1 MGNTCGIWDNGF
13 YTKGYL
19 QNLPL
24 TILIDNGSTSSI
36 LNYKIYRQLA
46 DVLKNAILEPSTYKL
61 FDVNGNPLCSYG
73 TLKQKLTLGTAD
85 FNTEFLV
92 CDIKQDAILGQDFL
106 LDHID
111 KIDYKRQILSTKDT
125 DIRCWIGGEA
135 NAICRVI
142 VKETVTLPGKSKMLI
157 PVIIENAEHLGPLG
171 YVDKTQKK
179 ETEHNITRGILD
191 PHQEDIRV
199 QLINFRE
206 EPITVHAKEQI
217 GVCESYY
224 EMPAVGVCNYIGTE
238 GTSSDKLPS
247 HIEDLFNRSIVHLQ
261 KKEKQHLKELLQAYS
276 DVFAKSADDLG
287 RTNRVQHRINTG
299 TAHPIRQAHRRLP
312 LGKREI
318 EKKEIVKMLDRG
330 VIEPSNS
337 PWSFR
342 TVLIAK
348 KDGIS
353 EQGVQTDPEKI
364 EAVQK
369 WPVPRNAKE
378 IKSFLGLCSYY
389 RKFVKGFADLSRPL
403 HKACDKGTKFI
414 WTENC
419 QLAFNSLKEALT
431 TPPILVYPVTDKPF
445 ILDTDASNYAVGAVL
460 SQEHDGREH
469 VIAYMSKAL
478 NKHEISYC
486 TTRKELLAVIIALKN
501 FHPYVYGRPVLLR
514 TDNAAVSWLQSLKDP
529 TGQVARWLQT
539 LGTYNFKVTHRAGR
553 KHTNADA
560 MSRNPCKSCK
570 HQEDLNQAE
579 NDNAK
584 EESEHLVECHS
595 NLEKQE
601 EAVEHLATPLTEA
614 DETPDITE
622 ITGLIPGNI
631 RAVTR
636 SELKEQQNEM
646 KVNEALL
653 GKPPWESISS
663 GTSALKTLWG
673 QWDRLE
679 MHGGVLYRRFE
690 TNIGQTARKQMIVPK
705 SRTQELLHYFH
716 DVPSA
721 AHLGVDKTLEKLK
734 NGFYWP
740 NMKEYVQA
748 YCRSCDS
755 CFARKPKKE
764 STKAPLVCSKLT
776 PKWKGPFIIEREYR
790 NPGEVIAALADD
802 LRQMAQRAYIDL
814 DARGLNQLYKS
825 VTPEVKYQCTNQ
837 GCRTVAEAVEVIER
851 YEAIIGDGSEKKK
864 GSVRMTTDTQLGE
877 ASKFSQEPSE
887 TNFTIAL
894 MD

>member
-261 KKEKQHLKELLQAYS
+261 EKEKQHLKELLQAYS

-299 TAHPIRQAHRRLP
+299 TAHPIRQAPRRLP

-337 PWSFR
+337 PW
-342 TVLIAK
+342 
-348 KDGIS
+348 
-353 EQGVQTDPEKI
+353 
-364 EAVQK
+364 
-369 WPVPRNAKE
+369 
-378 IKSFLGLCSYY
+378 
-389 RKFVKGFADLSRPL
+389 
-403 HKACDKGTKFI
+403 
-414 WTENC
+414 
-419 QLAFNSLKEALT
+419 
-431 TPPILVYPVTDKPF
+431 
-445 ILDTDASNYAVGAVL
+445 
-460 SQEHDGREH
+460 
-469 VIAYMSKAL
+469 
-478 NKHEISYC
+478 
-486 TTRKELLAVIIALKN
+486 
-501 FHPYVYGRPVLLR
+501 
-514 TDNAAVSWLQSLKDP
+514 
-529 TGQVARWLQT
+529 
-539 LGTYNFKVTHRAGR
+539 
-553 KHTNADA
+553 
-560 MSRNPCKSCK
+560 
-570 HQEDLNQAE
+570 
-579 NDNAK
+579 
-584 EESEHLVECHS
+584 
-595 NLEKQE
+595 
-601 EAVEHLATPLTEA
+601 
-614 DETPDITE
+614 
-622 ITGLIPGNI
+622 
-631 RAVTR
+631 
-636 SELKEQQNEM
+636 
-646 KVNEALL
+646 
-653 GKPPWESISS
+653 
-663 GTSALKTLWG
+663 
-673 QWDRLE
+673 
-679 MHGGVLYRRFE
+679 
-690 TNIGQTARKQMIVPK
+690 
-705 SRTQELLHYFH
+705 
-716 DVPSA
+716 
-721 AHLGVDKTLEKLK
+721 
-734 NGFYWP
+734 
-740 NMKEYVQA
+740 
-748 YCRSCDS
+748 
-755 CFARKPKKE
+755 
-764 STKAPLVCSKLT
+764 
-776 PKWKGPFIIEREYR
+776 
-790 NPGEVIAALADD
+790 
-802 LRQMAQRAYIDL
+802 
-814 DARGLNQLYKS
+814 
-825 VTPEVKYQCTNQ
+825 
-837 GCRTVAEAVEVIER
+837 
-851 YEAIIGDGSEKKK
+851 
-864 GSVRMTTDTQLGE
+864 
-877 ASKFSQEPSE
+877 
-887 TNFTIAL
+887 
-894 MD
+894 

>member
-142 VKETVTLPGKSKMLI
+142 VNETVTLPGKSKMLL

-179 ETEHNITRGILD
+179 ETEHIITRGILD

-261 KKEKQHLKELLQAYS
+261 KKEKQHLKELLKAYS

-287 RTNRVQHRINTG
+287 RNNRVQHRINTG

-342 TVLIAK
+342 TVLTAK
-348 KDGIS
+348 KDGS
-353 EQGVQTDPEKI
+353 T
-364 EAVQK
+364 
-369 WPVPRNAKE
+369 R
-378 IKSFLGLCSYY
+378 
-389 RKFVKGFADLSRPL
+389 GFADLSRPL

-486 TTRKELLAVIIALKN
+486 TTRKELPSCNHCLKE
-501 FHPYVYGRPVLLR
+501 FSSIRV
-514 TDNAAVSWLQSLKDP
+514 W
-529 TGQVARWLQT
+529 
-539 LGTYNFKVTHRAGR
+539 AGR

-570 HQEDLNQAE
+570 HQQDLNQAE
-579 NDNAK
+579 NYNAK

-614 DETPDITE
+614 DETPDTSE
-622 ITGLIPGNI
+622 LTGLIPGNI

-653 GKPPWESISS
+653 GGWEPSEIRQQQLEDDNIGKVFAAFESGSQKPPWESISS

-679 MHGGVLYRRFE
+679 MHGGVLYRRSVFKWTE
-690 TNIGQTARKQMIVPK
+690 AIALPNQESSTICTAFIDHFVTKFGAPLQLHSDQGRNFQADIFQRMCNLLGIHQKPEQRVSDHNPTVVWNVLIEHLLLCGFIYLSMYCKQKQDQWDQYLQQVMMAYRSSVHASTSKTPNSMLFGREVTLPLQAVIPQPD
-705 SRTQELLHYFH
+705 TEIQENRSPDDY
-716 DVPSA
+716 V
-721 AHLGVDKTLEKLK
+721 AHLQNKLK
-734 NGFYWP
+734 ENH
-740 NMKEYVQA
+740 A
-748 YCRSCDS
+748 
-755 CFARKPKKE
+755 FARKALKKV
-764 STKAPLVCSKLT
+764 SIYQKKRYDLNAKKRFFKRGKLF
-776 PKWKGPFIIEREYR
+776 GF
-790 NPGEVIAALADD
+790 
-802 LRQMAQRAYIDL
+802 
-814 DARGLNQLYKS
+814 
-825 VTPEVKYQCTNQ
+825 
-837 GCRTVAEAVEVIER
+837 
-851 YEAIIGDGSEKKK
+851 
-864 GSVRMTTDTQLGE
+864 TTQ
-877 ASKFSQEPSE
+877 
-887 TNFTIAL
+887 
-894 MD
+894 

>member
-224 EMPAVGVCNYIGTE
+224 EMPAKYCTFTE
-238 GTSSDKLPS
+238 
-247 HIEDLFNRSIVHLQ
+247 
-261 KKEKQHLKELLQAYS
+261 KEKQHLKELLQAYS

-299 TAHPIRQAHRRLP
+299 TAHPIRQAPRRLP

-348 KDGIS
+348 KDGS
-353 EQGVQTDPEKI
+353 T
-364 EAVQK
+364 
-369 WPVPRNAKE
+369 R
-378 IKSFLGLCSYY
+378 
-389 RKFVKGFADLSRPL
+389 GFADLSRPL

-431 TPPILVYPVTDKPF
+431 TPPILVYPVTDKTF

-579 NDNAK
+579 NDNDREK
-584 EESEHLVECHS
+584 SENPVECHS

-601 EAVEHLATPLTEA
+601 ETVKHLATPLTEA

-764 STKAPLVCSKLT
+764 STKAPLEATCAANEFTCDTGDCIQSAYRCDDSFECADFSDELNCT
-776 PKWKGPFIIEREYR
+776 YYYNSIIPFS
-790 NPGEVIAALADD
+790 GC
-802 LRQMAQRAYIDL
+802 YI
-814 DARGLNQLYKS
+814 
-825 VTPEVKYQCTNQ
+825 
-837 GCRTVAEAVEVIER
+837 
-851 YEAIIGDGSEKKK
+851 
-864 GSVRMTTDTQLGE
+864 
-877 ASKFSQEPSE
+877 
-887 TNFTIAL
+887 
-894 MD
+894 

>member
-1 MGNTCGIWDNGF
+1 MASSTECKGN
-13 YTKGYL
+13 
-19 QNLPL
+19 
-24 TILIDNGSTSSI
+24 
-36 LNYKIYRQLA
+36 
-46 DVLKNAILEPSTYKL
+46 
-61 FDVNGNPLCSYG
+61 
-73 TLKQKLTLGTAD
+73 
-85 FNTEFLV
+85 
-92 CDIKQDAILGQDFL
+92 
-106 LDHID
+106 
-111 KIDYKRQILSTKDT
+111 
-125 DIRCWIGGEA
+125 
-135 NAICRVI
+135 
-142 VKETVTLPGKSKMLI
+142 
-157 PVIIENAEHLGPLG
+157 
-171 YVDKTQKK
+171 
-179 ETEHNITRGILD
+179 
-191 PHQEDIRV
+191 
-199 QLINFRE
+199 
-206 EPITVHAKEQI
+206 
-217 GVCESYY
+217 
-224 EMPAVGVCNYIGTE
+224 
-238 GTSSDKLPS
+238 
-247 HIEDLFNRSIVHLQ
+247 
-261 KKEKQHLKELLQAYS
+261 KEL
-276 DVFAKSADDLG
+276 
-287 RTNRVQHRINTG
+287 
-299 TAHPIRQAHRRLP
+299 
-312 LGKREI
+312 
-318 EKKEIVKMLDRG
+318 
-330 VIEPSNS
+330 
-337 PWSFR
+337 
-342 TVLIAK
+342 
-348 KDGIS
+348 
-353 EQGVQTDPEKI
+353 
-364 EAVQK
+364 
-369 WPVPRNAKE
+369 
-378 IKSFLGLCSYY
+378 LGLCSYY

-431 TPPILVYPVTDKPF
+431 TPPILVYPVTDKTF

-579 NDNAK
+579 NDNEREK
-584 EESEHLVECHS
+584 NENPVECHS
-595 NLEKQE
+595 NFEKQE
-601 EAVEHLATPLTEA
+601 ETVKHLATPLTEA

-653 GKPPWESISS
+653 GGWEPSEIRQQQLEDDNIGKVFAAFESGSQKPPWESISS

-690 TNIGQTARKQMIVPK
+690 TNNGQTARKQMIVPK

-764 STKAPLVCSKLT
+764 STKAPLGTYVSGEPMERVMMAYRSSVHASTSKTPNSMLFGREVTLPLQAVIPQPDTEIQENRSPDDYVAHLQNKLKENHAFARKALKKVSIYQKKRYDLNAKKRIFKRGEAVWIYDPIRKKGVCSKLT
-776 PKWKGPFIIEREYR
+776 PKWKGPFIIEKRIDDVTYR
-790 NPGEVIAALADD
+790 VKRS
-802 LRQMAQRAYIDL
+802 LRQPSTVYHVDRLALYQGRNVPSWASRFRRMMDL
-814 DARGLNQLYKS
+814 EEANNDQQLDKP
-825 VTPEVKYQCTNQ
+825 V
-837 GCRTVAEAVEVIER
+837 G
-851 YEAIIGDGSEKKK
+851 
-864 GSVRMTTDTQLGE
+864 
-877 ASKFSQEPSE
+877 
-887 TNFTIAL
+887 
-894 MD
+894 